1 MADRISREQNVIPHP
16 AAKRNVDTS
25 KAEQQQISSSG
36 LIHEAMPFSR
46 RGVKFKDSSRS
57 SPGCTL
63 FIAALTAGG
72 AAMFFTL

>member
-16 AAKRNVDTS
+16 AAKRNGDTG
-25 KAEQQQISSSG
+25 KADQQVSSSG
-36 LIHEAMPFSR
+36 LLEEAMPFSR

-63 FIAALTAGG
+63 LLAGLAGGG
-72 AAMFFTL
+72 AALFLAF